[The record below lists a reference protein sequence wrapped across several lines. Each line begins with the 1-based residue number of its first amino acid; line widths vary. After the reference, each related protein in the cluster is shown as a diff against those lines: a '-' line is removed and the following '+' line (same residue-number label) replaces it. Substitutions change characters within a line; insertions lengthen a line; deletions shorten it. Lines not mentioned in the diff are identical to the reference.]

1 MTHHARQSYLRTT
14 DALGG
19 QINCIFFFA
28 LQIGLLAR
36 RSRPAA
42 FRTRLSVATEV
53 MAIVDAIAITI
64 LSTLDHN
71 RSVRPSTILQIY
83 LMLSMLF
90 DIVRT
95 RTIWLI
101 SSDHALIILFTA
113 ATASKVV
120 MLLLELTEKRHAL
133 EPKYRSLPR
142 EATSGF
148 ANVSIFWWLNKFLR
162 VGAGKIIGLEE
173 LDGLEDEFDSVR
185 LLERLQSD
193 WLAGRR

>member
-1 MTHHARQSYLRTT
+1 MHHARQSCLRTT
-14 DALGG
+14 DAMAG

-142 EATSGF
+142 ETTSGF
-148 ANVSIFWWLNKFLR
+148 ANVSIFWWLNRILR
-162 VGAGKIIGLEE
+162 VGAGKIIGLQE

-193 WLAGRR
+193 WLTGRR

>member
-1 MTHHARQSYLRTT
+1 MPDSLTYELLTLWAGRSTAFSSLLSRLNCLRGGVDLLQS
-14 DALGG
+14 ALD
-19 QINCIFFFA
+19 
-28 LQIGLLAR
+28 
-36 RSRPAA
+36 
-42 FRTRLSVATEV
+42 SVATEV

-71 RSVRPSTILQIY
+71 RSVRPSTVLQIY

-142 EATSGF
+142 ETTSGF
-148 ANVSIFWWLNKFLR
+148 ANVSIFWWLNRILR
-162 VGAGKIIGLEE
+162 VGAGKIIGLQE

-193 WLAGRR
+193 WLTGRR

>member
-101 SSDHALIILFTA
+101 SSDHAL
-113 ATASKVV
+113 ASKAV

-133 EPKYRSLPR
+133 EPNT
-142 EATSGF
+142 EASHEKPQV
-148 ANVSIFWWLNKFLR
+148 VS
-162 VGAGKIIGLEE
+162 
-173 LDGLEDEFDSVR
+173 
-185 LLERLQSD
+185 QM
-193 WLAGRR
+193 